1 MVNIILET
9 TDDLEVLMN
18 KYREVS
24 LLIEEYEAKDKIIK
38 YVNALNN
45 KLNEFK
51 DYFNSEQ
58 GKTEISLENNLISGY
73 YHGTFETEETLLSAY
88 YLDKTNEIKSEL
100 FDALDDQ
107 TKRDYEVL
115 EELRKQKFEC
125 ELSITDAPYELG
137 LSEEETNKYLSEFKS
152 IK

>member
-1 MVNIILET
+1 MVNVTLET
-9 TDDLEVLMN
+9 TDDLEILVK

-24 LLIEEYEAKDKIIK
+24 LLVEEYESKNKIIK
-38 YVNALNN
+38 YENDLNN

-51 DYFNSEQ
+51 EYFNSEQ
-58 GKTEISLENNLISGY
+58 GKTEISLENNLFSGY

-88 YLDKTNEIKSEL
+88 YLEKTNEIKNEL

-125 ELSITDAPYELG
+125 KLSITDAPYELG
-137 LSEEETNKYLSEFKS
+137 LSEEETNKYVSELKS